1 MVQFEAAK
9 DSVGTERDRERASY
23 TLSRIALALCVASLT
38 SVALA
43 QTKQPAPLPLPAAE
57 PKVYEVHRTKDPINV
72 DGKSDEK
79 AWKQAAWTSDFVDI
93 EGAIKPKP
101 RFRTRA
107 KMLWDD
113 QYLYIA
119 AELEEPEVKASL
131 TKHDSVI
138 FHDNDFEVFLKPLV
152 DQEGY
157 FEFEMNA
164 LNTGWDLYLNKPYRM
179 GGKADN
185 SWEMEG
191 LKTAVAVQGT
201 LNHPEDK
208 DTGWTLEI
216 AIPWTAFSS
225 RQPVPKP
232 EAGTEWRINFSRV
245 EWKVGQPK
253 EDNWVWSPQG
263 VVNMH
268 VPERWGYLR
277 FKR

>member
-1 MVQFEAAK
+1 MVSF
-9 DSVGTERDRERASY
+9 
-23 TLSRIALALCVASLT
+23 SRVAGGVVSALLT
-38 SVALA
+38 AITALA
-43 QTKQPAPLPLPAAE
+43 QSATGLQPGGHPAAALPPPAGE
-57 PKVYEVHRTKDPINV
+57 PRIYEVHRAAKAIDI
-72 DGKSDEK
+72 DGKLDEK
-79 AWKQAAWTSDFVDI
+79 AWKQTAWTESFVDI
-93 EGAIKPKP
+93 EGSTKPLP

-119 AELEEPEVKASL
+119 AELEEPDVKASL

-138 FHDNDFEVFLKPLV
+138 FHDNDFEVFLKPLPKE
-152 DQEGY
+152 EGY

-185 SWEMEG
+185 SWEMDG
-191 LKTAVAVQGT
+191 LKTAVFVQGT
-201 LNHPEDK
+201 LNHASDK
-208 DTGWTLEI
+208 DKGWTLEI
-216 AIPWTAFSS
+216 AIPWTAFSL

-232 EAGTEWRINFSRV
+232 EVGTEWRINFSRV
-245 EWKVGQPK
+245 EWKAGQPK

-268 VPERWGYLR
+268 VPERWGYLH
-277 FKR
+277 FKK